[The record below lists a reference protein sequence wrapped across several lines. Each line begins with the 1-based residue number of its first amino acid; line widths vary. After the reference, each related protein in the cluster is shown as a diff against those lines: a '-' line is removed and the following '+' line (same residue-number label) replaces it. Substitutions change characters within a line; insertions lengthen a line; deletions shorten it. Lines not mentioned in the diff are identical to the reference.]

1 MLTPRRG
8 GLACGERLHG
18 VWGVCV
24 SGCPRMTLYLRPR
37 MCACVSPSAAVGCV
51 GVCGA
56 AGEGLL
62 LNPPSLPGS
71 QEWAGWARA
80 ACWCPL
86 RRAQAPSPSFFFF
99 SENELY
105 SLAVSWQ
112 GLLPE

>member
-1 MLTPRRG
+1 MS
-8 GLACGERLHG
+8 E
-18 VWGVCV
+18 
-24 SGCPRMTLYLRPR
+24 SGCPRMSPYLRPR
-37 MCACVSPSAAVGCV
+37 VCECACVSPSAAVGCV

-62 LNPPSLPGS
+62 LNPPSLPGA
-71 QEWAGWARA
+71 QEWAGWARGA
-80 ACWCPL
+80 RWCPL
-86 RRAQAPSPSFFFF
+86 RRVQAPSPSLIFFFS